1 MHANMCS
8 EHVKLLLHLLF
19 HHRMLSRSE
28 GVLQVHTWLGSLEYM
43 LLLTTF
49 WYIVFSECKRNVSV
63 NYCRSGFKIT
73 SWRERKTV
81 LWRSFF
87 FSNYVLFLTNTLLRP
102 ADQGPAEWCFWSC
115 YVLCCYSAKCGLAFS
130 LHKYSKTKS
139 ESFLSILENSHH
151 DPVKLLY
158 GLWCFC
164 VCVMC

>member
-87 FSNYVLFLTNTLLRP
+87 FQTMC
-102 ADQGPAEWCFWSC
+102 CFWLIHSC
-115 YVLCCYSAKCGLAFS
+115 AQRIRDQQNDASGLAMYCVVIQQNVGSPS
-130 LHKYSKTKS
+130 LYTNIQKQKAKVSYQ
-139 ESFLSILENSHH
+139 
-151 DPVKLLY
+151 Y
-158 GLWCFC
+158 
-164 VCVMC
+164 

>member
-8 EHVKLLLHLLF
+8 EHVELLLHLLF

-28 GVLQVHTWLGSLEYM
+28 GILQVHTWLGSLEYM

-73 SWRERKTV
+73 NWRERKTV

-87 FSNYVLFLTNTLLRP
+87 FFQTMC
-102 ADQGPAEWCFWSC
+102 CFWLIHSC
-115 YVLCCYSAKCGLAFS
+115 AQRIRDQQNDASGLAVYCIVLLFS
-130 LHKYSKTKS
+130 KMWARLLFTQIFKNKKRK
-139 ESFLSILENSHH
+139 FLINTREFSPWSS
-151 DPVKLLY
+151 
-158 GLWCFC
+158 
-164 VCVMC
+164 